1 MEQRI
6 FDLNLSVEATSLYLL
21 LVSLADGG
29 VTLDQKNISR
39 FWNVGTTQLEQA
51 RAELIKHQVAEQDSQ
66 GVLALRPVWEW
77 LSREEVPRPRPD
89 L

>member
-29 VTLDQKNISR
+29 VLLDEKNISR
-39 FWNVGTTQLEQA
+39 FWNASAAQLAQA
-51 RAELIKHQVAEQDSQ
+51 RAELIKHQVADQDSK
-66 GVLALRPVWEW
+66 GVLGLRPAWEW
-77 LSREEVPRPRPD
+77 LPQKEA
-89 L
+89 